1 MNSKSMIW
9 MGMFIGSSIGSFV
22 PMMWGASVLSLSS
35 VFFSAIG
42 GVLGIWLG
50 FKLSDY

>member
-1 MNSKSMIW
+1 MIW